1 MSHDQLCDKSID
13 SKLFIPVN
21 SVDIHF
27 YADDIELYVT
37 VGKST
42 HHIILLIT
50 PNVQPVWGEHSLY

>member
-27 YADDIELYVT
+27 YADDIELLEN
-37 VGKST
+37 SF